1 MDRNRVALIPA
12 RSLSAV
18 VRAETQFS
26 VALLRFL
33 GKAPRM
39 SRTETPTGADSLR
52 PTGRQWTGSRAW
64 IVFTLA
70 AAFIVVMAAPA
81 EAAWGVPCLL
91 PQVHAAPPDQS
102 WLKDP
107 PEKPGAVVQ
116 GKVAV
121 FAFKGDDVFEPM
133 RAAVVRT
140 LRKQRLSVTAVL
152 RPADGPAQY
161 REMSYSSNLAVFI
174 DGELSGEG
182 AHQTVLIRL
191 RSGVTGQYFT
201 SAKFSGST
209 QAIVGAIGVA
219 LWGRVGSAITRTCIS
234 AAKPRRRESAPM
246 YIEAGSPL
254 DSPLGS

>member
-1 MDRNRVALIPA
+1 L
-12 RSLSAV
+12 
-18 VRAETQFS
+18 
-26 VALLRFL
+26 
-33 GKAPRM
+33 
-39 SRTETPTGADSLR
+39 
-52 PTGRQWTGSRAW
+52 
-64 IVFTLA
+64 IVFALA
-70 AAFIVVMAAPA
+70 ATVIAARPETA

-107 PEKPGAVVQ
+107 PEKPGAAVN
-116 GKVAV
+116 GRVAV
-121 FAFKGDDVFEPM
+121 FTFKGDDVFEPM

-140 LRKQRLSVTAVL
+140 LRKQRLSVTAAL
-152 RPADGPAQY
+152 RPADSPAQY

-191 RSGVTGQYFT
+191 RSGVTGQYFA

-209 QAIVGAIGVA
+209 QAIVGAIGGA
-219 LWGRVGSAITRTCIS
+219 LWGRVGSAITRTCTN

-254 DSPLGS
+254 DSPIGS

>member
-1 MDRNRVALIPA
+1 MAWATVAW
-12 RSLSAV
+12 
-18 VRAETQFS
+18 
-26 VALLRFL
+26 VATI
-33 GKAPRM
+33 M
-39 SRTETPTGADSLR
+39 
-52 PTGRQWTGSRAW
+52 
-64 IVFTLA
+64 VA
-70 AAFIVVMAAPA
+70 ATAAPA
-81 EAAWGVPCLL
+81 KAAWGVPCPL

-107 PEKPGAVVQ
+107 PEKPGAVIH
-116 GKVAV
+116 GRVAV
-121 FAFKGDDVFEPM
+121 FAFKGDDVFEPV

-140 LRKQRLSVTAVL
+140 LRKQRLSVTAAL
-152 RPADGPAQY
+152 RPADSPAQY

-201 SAKFSGST
+201 TAKFSGST
-209 QAIVGAIGVA
+209 QAIVGAIAGG
-219 LWGRVGSAITRTCIS
+219 LWGRVGPAINRTCTS

-254 DSPLGS
+254 DSPIGS